1 MRVLISAASQHGG
14 TTELA
19 AAVGEGLRG
28 RGHEVAVLP
37 PEQVGSVAGYD
48 AFVLG
53 SALYAGHWLEPA
65 LELAER
71 EAATLRTR
79 PVWLFSS
86 GPVGDPKRKL
96 VQKMTADP
104 VELPHLREL
113 LGPCAH
119 HIFAGRLCREE
130 LPRTQRLALFLFPFL
145 EGDFR
150 DWNDVGAWVAEI
162 DSSLSAARP
171 PAPHRAAAG

>member
-1 MRVLISAASQHGG
+1 MRILISAASVHGG

-19 AAVGEGLRG
+19 AALGEGLRD
-28 RGHEVAVLP
+28 RGHDVAVLP
-37 PEQVGSVAGYD
+37 PEQAGSIAGYD
-48 AFVLG
+48 AVVLG

-71 EAATLRTR
+71 EAAALRCR

-86 GPVGDPKRKL
+86 GPVGDPRRKL

-113 LGPCAH
+113 ADPRAH

-130 LPRTQRLALFLFPFL
+130 LPRMQRLALFLFPFL

-150 DWNDVGAWVAEI
+150 DWNDVDAWVAEI
-162 DSSLSAARP
+162 DSELSAARP
-171 PAPHRAAAG
+171 RERHHAAAG